1 MAITGIQSLVYG
13 VEDLAI
19 SVQFHKDFGLT
30 LLSED
35 QNGADF
41 EVTDGSTIKI
51 RSLDDA
57 ALPADVL
64 SKPGVRELIWRVDS
78 AAALD
83 ALAENLSADRE
94 VTKDADGILH
104 TKDAYDIPI
113 GFQVFEARAIIFE
126 QVPVNTPTDVQRW
139 NANRKWYDAA
149 APALIHHVGYAVPD
163 VDLLADFYVE
173 RLGFRVTDMS
183 KGLAIFLLAD
193 GRQDHH
199 NIFVARS
206 ERFGGGLLWNHVS
219 YGVENVD
226 ELMTG
231 ANHMQRQGYTSH
243 NGMGRHRIS
252 SAINYYINNPAGGDS
267 EYLTDTD
274 YVDETWKPRLWNPA
288 FGFYHWTA
296 ELCDVNRTPAP
307 EDCVIIE
314 GAVPKLAD
322 VSGG

>member
-30 LLSED
+30 LVRED
-35 QNGADF
+35 ENGADF

-51 RSLDDA
+51 RGLNDP

-64 SKPGVRELIWRVDS
+64 SKPGVRELIWRVDTD
-78 AAALD
+78 AALD
-83 ALAENLSADRE
+83 ALEKNLSADRD
-94 VTKDADGILH
+94 VSRDADGILH
-104 TKDAYDIPI
+104 TVDTYDIPI
-113 GFQVFEARAIIFE
+113 GFQVFEARSVSFE

-139 NANRKWYDAA
+139 NANRKWYERA

-163 VDLLADFYVE
+163 VDRLADFYME

-206 ERFGGGLLWNHVS
+206 ERFGGGLLWNHAS
-219 YGVENVD
+219 YGVENID

-231 ANHMQRQGYTSH
+231 ANHMQRLGYSSY

-252 SAINYYINNPAGGDS
+252 SAINYYVNNPAGGDS

-296 ELCDVNRTPAP
+296 ELCDVNRKPAP
-307 EDCVIIE
+307 EDCTIIE
-314 GAVPKLAD
+314 GVVPKLAD
-322 VSGG
+322 VS